1 MKEIN
6 VKRLEVSLVEKK
18 LNNLIGCSETGS
30 AFVTILT
37 LTKPSPKYRM
47 PAGAPMVAVVKK
59 TPDGNLA
66 VFNSL
71 TAKSEIIPS
80 HSFKEPTPV
89 GNTFEFGGHVYQK
102 NPVHDLYT
110 LKK

>member
-6 VKRLEVSLVEKK
+6 IKRLEVAQIERK
-18 LNNLIGCSETGS
+18 LNKLAGITETGT

-37 LTKPSPKYRM
+37 LTKPSPKYEM
-47 PAGAPMVAVVKK
+47 PAGAPIVAVVKK

-71 TAKSEIIPS
+71 TAKSEIIPAC
-80 HSFKEPTPV
+80 SFKEPTPV
-89 GNTFEFGGHVYQK
+89 GKTFEFGGHLYQR
-102 NPVHDLYT
+102 NPKLNLYT

>member
-6 VKRLEVSLVEKK
+6 IKRLEVAQIENK
-18 LNNLIGCSETGS
+18 LNILIGTKEVGT
-30 AFVTILT
+30 AFITILT
-37 LTKPSPKYRM
+37 LSKESPKYKM
-47 PAGAPMVAVVKK
+47 PAGAPFVAVVKK
-59 TPDGNLA
+59 TADGNLA

-89 GNTFEFGGHVYQK
+89 GKTFEFGGHVYQR
-102 NPVHDLYT
+102 NPKLNLYT

>member
-6 VKRLEVSLVEKK
+6 IKRLEVAQIENK
-18 LNNLIGCSETGS
+18 LNILIGTKEIGT
-30 AFVTILT
+30 AFITILT
-37 LTKPSPKYRM
+37 LNKESPKYKM
-47 PAGAPMVAVVKK
+47 PAGAPFVAVVKK

-71 TAKSEIIPS
+71 TAKSEVIPS

-89 GNTFEFGGHVYQK
+89 GKTFEFGGHVYQR
-102 NPVHDLYT
+102 NPKFNLYT